1 MFSDNLPPKVTFPTE
16 RWPRT
21 TRRRGLPTIMIVTFM
36 LLALLQ
42 TAPLKPLEPPKM
54 DLLIKD
60 GTVVTMDAH
69 MRIIDGGAIAI
80 EGDSIAA
87 ILNPNEP
94 LPEAKRTIDAS
105 GHIVIPGLVNTHGHV
120 PMVLLRGIADDLK
133 LMEWLEKYI
142 FPTEAK
148 SVTREFVYWGSLL
161 ACLEMARSGTTTF
174 VDMYYFEEEI
184 ARAAERAGLRS
195 VLGQTIIG
203 ISAPDYK
210 SPDDALAGA
219 ESFIERYKD
228 HPLVVPSVAPHA
240 LYTTPFEVIRKAFQL
255 ARKHG
260 VPFQIHAVEAKEE
273 DRLVQ
278 EKLGKKTIE
287 ALDDAGLLGPG
298 VLLAHGVWLSD
309 EDIRRVAQ
317 SGAGISHNPESNMK
331 TASGVARVPELLE
344 AGIPVG
350 LGTDGPASNNNLDLF
365 EEMDTAAKLHKLVR
379 DDPTVLPAREVF
391 AMATRGGARALG
403 MEDKIG
409 SIEIGKR
416 ADLALIDMRQPE
428 LTPLYDV
435 YSQLVYATKGAQ
447 VKTVIVNGRVVL
459 EDRQMMTLDTAEV
472 LRQARKIQTQITHSL
487 KSGSRR

>member
-1 MFSDNLPPKVTFPTE
+1 
-16 RWPRT
+16 
-21 TRRRGLPTIMIVTFM
+21 M
-36 LLALLQ
+36 LFVLLQ
-42 TAPLKPLEPPKM
+42 TAPVEPKAPLEPPMM
-54 DLLIKD
+54 DLLIQN
-60 GTVVTMDAH
+60 GTVVTMDAD

-80 EGDSIAA
+80 KGDSIAA
-87 ILNPNEP
+87 IFNPSEP
-94 LPEAKRTIDAS
+94 LPAAKRILDATD
-105 GHIVIPGLVNTHGHV
+105 HIVIPGLINTHGHV

-133 LMEWLEKYI
+133 LMDWLEKYI

-203 ISAPDYK
+203 IPAPDYK

-228 HPLVVPSVAPHA
+228 HPLVVPSIAPHA
-240 LYTTPFEVIRKAFQL
+240 LYTTPFEVIQRAFKI
-255 ARKHG
+255 AKKHD

-278 EKLGKKTIE
+278 DKLGKKTIE
-287 ALDDAGLLGPG
+287 ALDDAGLLGPR

-365 EEMDTAAKLHKLVR
+365 EEMDTAAKLHKLVQ

-391 AMATRGGARALG
+391 AMATKGGARALG
-403 MEDKIG
+403 MEDEIG

-447 VKTVIVNGRVVL
+447 VDTVIVNGRIVL
-459 EDRQMMTLDTAEV
+459 EDRQMRTLDAAEV
-472 LRQARKIQTQITHSL
+472 LKQARRIQAQITNFL
-487 KSGSRR
+487 KSDSRN